1 MLALSQQ
8 TVIIR
13 SSQNLNANA
22 LLATGVVKLE
32 LPRGMRDL
40 EVDEFANISYVRDRF
55 FETARLFNFQ
65 LTEPSPLELLS
76 TLEAKSGAAISN
88 EIYAFKDKGD
98 RDVALRFDLTIGL
111 TRYVASRRD
120 LKMPAKMAT
129 FAGVW
134 RYDEPQ
140 AGRYR
145 YFHQWDVEVYGP
157 FSQESDAEVIEF
169 VSAFFK
175 KLGLKVTIEVND
187 RQLVEQYIKTR
198 LGISGE
204 EAMFEMFRAVDKVP
218 KKGAQAVLQEYNDKI
233 EPTKLQALI
242 ELSKVKGTA
251 DEVAGKADVK
261 GLESWQKLAGLMDS
275 LKARKVEGAR
285 VNLGIVRGLDY
296 YSGVVFEAFDPSSDS
311 GALVGGGR
319 YDRLTEAFGRKDI
332 GATGV
337 AGGVERIVMALQRHG
352 ILKQSAKTL
361 VYIAYAS
368 DDVRN
373 RAVEIV
379 SGLRSRDISVDYDI
393 LGRALRKQLDDA
405 SMKGAAFAVIVAPDE
420 IAAGHVIVR
429 SMKEGTESKHPAS
442 SLAQDLYKMLRVESL
457 QRSSS

>member
-1 MLALSQQ
+1 
-8 TVIIR
+8 
-13 SSQNLNANA
+13 
-22 LLATGVVKLE
+22 
-32 LPRGMRDL
+32 MRDL
-40 EVDEFANISYVRDRF
+40 EANEFANISYVRDKF
-55 FETARLFNFQ
+55 IETAHLFNFQ

-76 TLEAKSGAAISN
+76 TVEAKSGAAISN
-88 EIYAFKDKGD
+88 EIYAFKDKGG

-120 LKMPAKMAT
+120 LKMPAKLAT

-169 VSAFFK
+169 VSVFFR
-175 KLGLKVTIEVND
+175 KLGLKVTIDVND
-187 RQLVEQYIKTR
+187 RQLIEQYIKTR
-198 LGISGE
+198 LGISNE
-204 EAMFEMFRAVDKVP
+204 EAMLEMFRAADKVP
-218 KKGAQAVLQEYNDKI
+218 KKGAQAVLQEYRDRI
-233 EPTKLQALI
+233 ESAKLQALI
-242 ELSKVKGTA
+242 ELSKIKGTI
-251 DEVAGKADVK
+251 DEVASKADVK
-261 GLESWQKLAGLMDS
+261 GLESWQKLASLMDS
-275 LKARKVEGAR
+275 LRSRKVEGAR

-337 AGGVERIVMALQRHG
+337 AGGVERIVMSLQRHG
-352 ILKQSAKTL
+352 ILKQPVKVLAY
-361 VYIAYAS
+361 VAYAS
-368 DDVRN
+368 DNVRN
-373 RAVEIV
+373 KAVEVV
-379 SGLRSRDISVDYDI
+379 SSLRAASIAVDYDI

-405 SMKGAAFAVIVAPDE
+405 SIKGAAFTVIVAPDE
-420 IAAGHVIVR
+420 IAAGQVIVR
-429 SMKEGTESKHPAS
+429 SMKDGTESKHPAS
-442 SLAQDLYKMLRVESL
+442 SLAEVLYKMFRAESL

>member
-1 MLALSQQ
+1 
-8 TVIIR
+8 
-13 SSQNLNANA
+13 
-22 LLATGVVKLE
+22 
-32 LPRGMRDL
+32 MRDL
-40 EVDEFANISYVRDRF
+40 EAGEFANISYVRDRF
-55 FETARLFNFQ
+55 LETARLFNFQ

-88 EIYAFKDKGD
+88 EIYAFKDKGE

-120 LKMPAKMAT
+120 LKMPAKLAT

-169 VSAFFK
+169 VSMFFK

-187 RQLVEQYIKTR
+187 RQLVDQYIRTR

-204 EAMFEMFRAVDKVP
+204 DLVLEMFRAVDKVP
-218 KKGAQAVLQEYNDKI
+218 KKGAQAVIAEYKDRI
-233 EPTKLQALI
+233 EPAKLQALI
-242 ELSKVKGTA
+242 ELSKVNGTVE
-251 DEVAGKADVK
+251 EVAGKADVK
-261 GLESWQKLAGLMDS
+261 GLESWQKLASLMDS
-275 LKARKVEGAR
+275 LRSRKVEEAR
-285 VNLGIVRGLDY
+285 INLGIVRGLDY
-296 YSGVVFEAFDPSSDS
+296 YSGIVFEAFDPSSDS

-319 YDRLTEAFGRKDI
+319 YDRLTEAFGRKEI

-337 AGGVERIVMALQRHG
+337 AGGVERIIMALQRHG
-352 ILKQSAKTL
+352 ILKQSASAL
-361 VYIAYAS
+361 VYVAYVS
-368 DDVRN
+368 EDVKSG
-373 RAVEIV
+373 AIEIV
-379 SGLRSRDISVDYDI
+379 SVLRARGIAADYDI

-405 SMKGAAFAVIVAPDE
+405 SNKGAEFAVIVAPEE
-420 IAAGHVIVR
+420 IGAGEVIVR
-429 SMKEGTESKHPAS
+429 SMKEGKESKHLVG
-442 SLAQDLYKMLRVESL
+442 SLAQDLYRMLRAGSP

>member
-1 MLALSQQ
+1 
-8 TVIIR
+8 
-13 SSQNLNANA
+13 
-22 LLATGVVKLE
+22 
-32 LPRGMRDL
+32 MRDI
-40 EVDEFANISYVRDRF
+40 EADEFANVSYVREKF
-55 FETARLFNFQ
+55 LETARLFNFQ

-76 TLEAKSGAAISN
+76 TLEAKSGSAISN
-88 EIYAFKDKGD
+88 EIYAFKDKGG

-111 TRYVASRRD
+111 TRHVAARRD
-120 LKMPAKMAT
+120 LKMPTKLAS

-145 YFHQWDVEVYGP
+145 YFHQWDIEVYSP
-157 FSQESDAEVIEF
+157 LSQESESDAEVIEF
-169 VSAFFK
+169 VSVFFK
-175 KLGLKVTIEVND
+175 KLGLNVTIEVNY

-198 LGISGE
+198 LDISSE
-204 EAMFEMFRAVDKVP
+204 EATLEMFRAVDKVP
-218 KKGAQAVLQEYNDKI
+218 KKGAQAVLVEYKDRI
-233 EPTKLQALI
+233 ESAKLQALI
-242 ELSKVKGTA
+242 ELSKVKGTVE
-251 DEVAGKADVK
+251 EVAGKVDVK
-261 GLESWQKLAGLMDS
+261 GLESWQKLVGLMDS

-337 AGGVERIVMALQRHG
+337 AGGVERIVMALQRHE
-352 ILKQSAKTL
+352 ILKRSMPRLIYVAH
-361 VYIAYAS
+361 AS
-368 DDVRN
+368 EDVRN

-379 SGLRSRDISVDYDI
+379 SILRAAGIAADYDI

-405 SMKGAAFAVIVAPDE
+405 ANKGAEFAVIVAPDE
-420 IAAGHVIVR
+420 IAAGQIIIR
-429 SMKEGTESKHPAS
+429 SMGEGKESKHLS
-442 SLAQDLYKMLRVESL
+442 GSLVQDIYKMLRAGSL
-457 QRSSS
+457 